1 MRNNL
6 VLKIFVLLGFT
17 MAAFAQDS
25 SWGEKG
31 FQYLMKGKYLPSL
44 VVTERAFNNAK
55 TQDERIQ
62 ISQSLSEARSMVG
75 DIRGAQSAFDSG
87 FGYHAPVEEL
97 PRDFQAKD
105 AISTILKAS
114 EGRRVVILNEAHSM
128 PQNRAFATQLALEL
142 RKAGF
147 TYLACE
153 TFGPA
158 VNSDNYPSVQTG
170 YYTNEPVFADFVRQ
184 ALKVGYQLV
193 PYEQETFDQLG
204 DFVDQI
210 NRRETT
216 QAQNLLDRVLLKD
229 PKSRVFV
236 YVGWSHATETWEKAE
251 DGKRD
256 LAWMAARLAR
266 ASGLDP
272 LTIDQT
278 ELTEHS
284 KPQAENS
291 IYQAA
296 LDQFKPE
303 QPVVLENADG
313 QPQVFGQYKGKVDM
327 QVLHPPSVFEN
338 ERPNWLRF
346 DGLRSEVQIPTEL
359 LKFSERIL
367 VQAFRA
373 DEGINAIPF
382 DQVLVVPKRPV
393 PNLLLEPG
401 TYRLRVQDQAGKTR
415 ATMYLVLE
423 RQP

>member
-1 MRNNL
+1 MRKNL
-6 VLKIFVLLGFT
+6 TLKIFALLSFT
-17 MAAFAQDS
+17 IVAFAQDS

-31 FQYLMKGKYLPSL
+31 FQYLMKGKYLPAL
-44 VVTERAFNNAK
+44 VVTERAFKNAN
-55 TQDERIQ
+55 TQDERSQ

-75 DIRGAQSAFDSG
+75 DIRGAQSAFDTG

-97 PRDFQAKD
+97 PPDLQAKD
-105 AISTILKAS
+105 AITAIVKAS

-128 PQNRAFATQLALEL
+128 PQNRAFAAQLALEL

-153 TFGPA
+153 TFGST
-158 VNSDNYPSVQTG
+158 VNISNYPNAQTG

-210 NRRETT
+210 NRRETI

-284 KPQAENS
+284 KPQAEHS
-291 IYQAA
+291 MYQAA
-296 LDQFKPE
+296 LDQFKPD

-327 QVLHPPSVFEN
+327 QVLHPRTVFEN

-346 DGLRSEVQIPTEL
+346 NGLRTPVQIPTEL
-359 LKFSERIL
+359 LKFSERVL
-367 VQAFRA
+367 VQAFRT
-373 DEGINAIPF
+373 DEGEDAIPF
-382 DQVLVVPKRPV
+382 DQVLVVSKRSVPK
-393 PNLLLEPG
+393 LLLEPG

-415 ATMYLVLE
+415 AMMYLVLE

>member
-1 MRNNL
+1 MRKNL
-6 VLKIFVLLGFT
+6 TLKIFAVLGFT
-17 MAAFAQDS
+17 IMAFAQNS
-25 SWGEKG
+25 SWNARAY
-31 FQYLMKGKYLPSL
+31 QYLNAGKYLPSL
-44 VVTERAFNNAK
+44 VVTERAMQNAK
-55 TQDERIQ
+55 SRDERSQ
-62 ISQSLSEARSMVG
+62 IAQSLAESRSMVG
-75 DIRGAQSAFDSG
+75 DIRGAQSAFDSD
-87 FGYHAPVEEL
+87 FGYQAPSENL
-97 PRDFQAKD
+97 PNDLQAKD
-105 AISTILKAS
+105 AISTIIKAS

-153 TFGPA
+153 TFSPT
-158 VNSDNYPSVQTG
+158 VNISNYPNARTG
-170 YYTNEPVFADFVRQ
+170 YYTNEPVFADFVRK
-184 ALKVGYQLV
+184 ALRVGYQLV
-193 PYEQETFDQLG
+193 PYESQSTDRSG
-204 DFVDQI
+204 DFEDQI
-210 NRRETT
+210 NRREIEQT
-216 QAQNLLDRVLLKD
+216 QNLMDRVLLKD
-229 PKSRVFV
+229 PKARVFV
-236 YVGWSHATETWEKAE
+236 YVGYSHATEDWQKTE

-284 KPQAENS
+284 KPTAEHS

-296 LDQFKPE
+296 LNQFKPE
-303 QPVVLENADG
+303 QPIVLENADG

-327 QVLHPPSVFEN
+327 QVLHPRTVFEN
-338 ERPNWLRF
+338 QRPNWLRF
-346 DGLRSEVQIPTEL
+346 NGLRSAIQIPSEL
-359 LKFSERIL
+359 LKFPERIL

-373 DEGINAIPF
+373 NEAEDAISL
-382 DQVLVVPKRPV
+382 DQIMVVPKRPV
-393 PNLLLEPG
+393 SKLLLEPG

>member
-1 MRNNL
+1 MRKNL
-6 VLKIFVLLGFT
+6 ALKIFAVLSFT
-17 MAAFAQDS
+17 IVAFAQDS

-44 VVTERAFNNAK
+44 VVTERAFDNAK
-55 TQDERIQ
+55 TQDERSQ
-62 ISQSLSEARSMVG
+62 VAQSLAESRSMVG
-75 DIRGAQSAFDSG
+75 DIRGAQSAFDAG

-97 PRDFQAKD
+97 PTDLQAKD
-105 AISTILKAS
+105 AITTIVKAS
-114 EGRRVVILNEAHSM
+114 EGRRVVILNEVHSM
-128 PQNRAFATQLALEL
+128 PQNRAFAVQLALEL

-153 TFGPA
+153 TFGPSVA
-158 VNSDNYPSVQTG
+158 STNYPSVQTG

-216 QAQNLLDRVLLKD
+216 QTQNLLDRVLLKD

-284 KPQAENS
+284 KPQAEHS

-296 LDQFKPE
+296 LDQFKPD

-327 QVLHPPSVFEN
+327 QVLHPRTVFEN
-338 ERPNWLRF
+338 ERPNWLGF
-346 DGLRSEVQIPTEL
+346 GGLRSAVQIPKEL
-359 LKFSERIL
+359 LKFPERIL

-373 DEGINAIPF
+373 DEGEDAIPF
-382 DQVLVVPKRPV
+382 DQVLVIPKRPV
-393 PNLLLEPG
+393 PKLLLEPG
-401 TYRLRVQDQAGKTR
+401 AYRLRVQDQAGKTR
-415 ATMYLVLE
+415 ATIYLVLE
-423 RQP
+423 RQQ